1 MYRITCDG
9 NVLYDP
15 RGAELGYSV
24 HDPKVKLEVNT
35 VGEGSFTI
43 YNSHPNYDKLQM
55 MKSVFE
61 VSDEIGVL
69 FRGRM
74 TENTIDFDHGMTV
87 DMEGAM
93 AYFNDTIVQP
103 FTFPEDFLNNAN
115 YIAAKNS
122 GNVVAFLLGWLIDQ
136 HNAQVKDWQKFKLG
150 NVTVS
155 DPNNYVYRYN
165 KDWLSTWETLKTRF
179 FESEL
184 GGYLCIRYESDGNY
198 IDYLSEFTETN
209 NQEIMFGENLLNL
222 SNKFS
227 SSGVFSAIIPIGA
240 EVEKTVT
247 STETSGDFE
256 FGTSF
261 ETSTTIKYTVTLDS
275 VADGTIDGY
284 DDIVKRG
291 RFLYS
296 KSAVERY
303 GWICAD
309 PKESTFEDVKTTS
322 ELLRKAV
329 KMLTGDGVLLSQ
341 TIEVSAFDLHLT
353 NDQIQSL
360 RIYKNINVRSDPH
373 GLSATYP
380 LSKLDLD
387 LLKPQS
393 TKITVGKTEKT
404 LTEQTASKV
413 NNAVQRVESTANNLF
428 QEVASSQGNIADL
441 QENTIPKNEVIS
453 SINQSAEEIK
463 IQAQRLNLVGAVT
476 ADTIAAGAV
485 TADKIASDAITSDKI
500 NVDDLFAQDIK
511 MNGKFITTADVFFEP
526 SHAEV
531 ETLTDL
537 LERGDAT
544 AEEIALWDFNGDGR
558 VDYLDKELAQKA
570 IVGEWS
576 ISQSAIAK
584 KSTATVTID
593 ISNPT
598 KAIRING
605 VNMWGRTVETYFGVN
620 SPLMSANY
628 METLQA
634 LIERSNVVMRIDQGG
649 TGATTPKE
657 ARNWLGI
664 SNELEED
671 NFTGNAVC
679 CHIGYAW
686 DADQEHT
693 AQSGGSILLSVTASS
708 WSSASSASF
717 LVSFDST
724 NAQITKINET
734 NTDESSFLESVDVV
748 RYQDSFDAPTDID
761 AVYFYAG
768 AIVVN
773 IAQPSIAKNITMR
786 ALPLYPNAANDIETL
801 SYDITEGN
809 TIVST
814 LPLNNSTTIQSTKPI
829 PISSGG
835 TGATTAAQ
843 ARSAL
848 GITAANIKA
857 APDGYGLGTIAPSAD
872 WNSATVTGFYKGAT
886 NSPNGQWWEGFVVA
900 YNETHCVQSA
910 WRASENLHCER
921 VMANGAFG
929 EWEWVNPPMN
939 LGTEYRTTER
949 WQGKAVYTK
958 LVDFGALPN
967 STLKQIQ
974 HGAAAT
980 NIVRYAATRSDG
992 EAIPFWYSTSHILID
1007 VSKSSIV
1014 LTTTFDGSAKTAT
1027 VQIWYTKD

>member
-9 NVLYDP
+9 ETLYDQ
-15 RGAELGYSV
+15 RGVELGYTV
-24 HDPKVKLEVNT
+24 HSPKVKLEVNT

-43 YNSHPNYDKLQM
+43 YNSHPNFDKLQM

-61 VSDEIGVL
+61 VSDETGVV

-74 TENTIDFDHGMTV
+74 TENTADFNHGLDV
-87 DMEGAM
+87 DLEGAM
-93 AYFNDTIVQP
+93 AYFNDTVINP
-103 FTFPEDFLNNAN
+103 FTFPEDFLNNAD
-115 YIAAKNS
+115 YIAAANS
-122 GNVVAFLLGWLIDQ
+122 GNVVSFLLGWLIDQ
-136 HNAQVKDWQKFKLG
+136 HNAQVKDWQKFRLG
-150 NVTVS
+150 NVTVA
-155 DPNNYVYRYN
+155 DPNNYVYRSSQ
-165 KDWLSTWETLKTRF
+165 DWLSTWETLKTRL

-184 GGYLCIRYESDGNY
+184 GGYLCIRYEPDGNY

-209 NQEIMFGENLLNL
+209 SQGIVFGQNLLDI
-222 SNKFS
+222 SNRTS
-227 SSGVFSAIIPIGA
+227 SGGVFSAIIPIGA
-240 EVEKTVT
+240 E
-247 STETSGDFE
+247 S
-256 FGTSF
+256 
-261 ETSTTIKYTVTLDS
+261 VTLDG

-309 PKESTFEDVKTTS
+309 PKESTFEDITTTS
-322 ELLRKAV
+322 ELLRKAI
-329 KMLTGDGVLLSQ
+329 KMLTGEGVMLSR
-341 TIEVSAFDLHLT
+341 TIEASALDLHLT
-353 NDQIQSL
+353 DRQVQSFS
-360 RIYKNINVRSDPH
+360 IYKNINVRSEPH
-373 GLSATYP
+373 GISESFP
-380 LSKLDLD
+380 LSKLELD
-387 LLKPQS
+387 LHNLQN
-393 TKITVGKTEKT
+393 TKIAVGKTEKT
-404 LTEQTASKV
+404 LTEKTTSKV
-413 NNAVQRVESTANNLF
+413 NSAVQKVESVAGQF
-428 QEVASSQGNIADL
+428 ASSQDAIDDL
-441 QENTIPKNEVIS
+441 QENAVPKQNIIS

-463 IQAQRLNLVGAVT
+463 IQAERVNLVGAVT

-511 MNGKFITTADVFFEP
+511 MNGKFVTTADVYFEP
-526 SHAEV
+526 SHAGI

-584 KSTATVTID
+584 KSTAAVTID

-598 KAIRING
+598 KAIRITG
-605 VNMWGRTVETYFGVN
+605 TNMWGRTVETYFGVN

-634 LIERSNVVMRIDQGG
+634 LIEQSSVVMRIDQGG

-693 AQSGGSILLSVTASS
+693 AQSGGSILLSVTASAG
-708 WSSASSASF
+708 SSASSASF

-761 AVYFYAG
+761 VIYSYAG

-801 SYDITEGN
+801 YHDIAEGN

-814 LPLNNSTTIQSTKPI
+814 LSLNNSATIQSTKPI
-829 PISSGG
+829 PISAGG
-835 TGATTAAQ
+835 TGATTAEQ

-886 NSPNGQWWEGFVVA
+886 NSPNGQWWEGFVIS

-921 VMANGAFG
+921 VMANGTFG

-1007 VSKSSIV
+1007 VSRSSIV

>member
-9 NVLYDP
+9 ETLYDQ
-15 RGAELGYSV
+15 RGVELGYTV
-24 HDPKVKLEVNT
+24 HNPKVKLEVNT

-43 YNSHPNYDKLQM
+43 YNSHPNFDKLQM

-61 VSDEIGVL
+61 VSDETGVV

-74 TENTIDFDHGMTV
+74 TENTADFNHGLDV
-87 DMEGAM
+87 DLEGAM
-93 AYFNDTIVQP
+93 AYFNDTVINP

-115 YIAAKNS
+115 YIAAANS
-122 GNVVAFLLGWLIDQ
+122 GNVVSFLLGWLIDQ

-150 NVTVS
+150 NVTVA
-155 DPNNYVYRYN
+155 DPNNYVYRSSQ
-165 KDWLSTWETLKTRF
+165 DWLSTWETLKTRL

-184 GGYLCIRYESDGNY
+184 GGYLCIRYEPDGNY

-209 NQEIMFGENLLNL
+209 SQGIVFGQNLLDI
-222 SNKFS
+222 SNRTS
-227 SSGVFSAIIPIGA
+227 SGGVFSAIIPIGA
-240 EVEKTVT
+240 E
-247 STETSGDFE
+247 S
-256 FGTSF
+256 
-261 ETSTTIKYTVTLDS
+261 VTLDG

-309 PKESTFEDVKTTS
+309 PKESTFEDITTTS
-322 ELLRKAV
+322 ELLRKAI
-329 KMLTGDGVLLSQ
+329 KMLTGEGVMLSR
-341 TIEVSAFDLHLT
+341 TIEASALDLHLT
-353 NDQIQSL
+353 DRQVQSFS
-360 RIYKNINVRSDPH
+360 IYKNINVRSEPH
-373 GLSATYP
+373 GISESFP
-380 LSKLDLD
+380 LSKLELD
-387 LLKPQS
+387 LHNLQN
-393 TKITVGKTEKT
+393 TKIAVGKTEKT
-404 LTEQTASKV
+404 LTEKTTSKV
-413 NNAVQRVESTANNLF
+413 NSAVQKVESVAGQF
-428 QEVASSQGNIADL
+428 ASSQDAIDDL
-441 QENTIPKNEVIS
+441 QENAVPKQNIIS
-453 SINQSAEEIK
+453 AINQSAEEIL
-463 IQAQRLNLVGAVT
+463 IQAERVNLVGAVT

-511 MNGKFITTADVFFEP
+511 MNGKFVTTADVYFEP
-526 SHAEV
+526 SQAEV

-584 KSTATVTID
+584 KSTAAVTID

-598 KAIRING
+598 KAICITG
-605 VNMWGRTVETYFGVN
+605 TNMWGRTVETYFGVN

-634 LIERSNVVMRIDQGG
+634 LIEQSSVVMRIDQGG

-671 NFTGNAVC
+671 NFTGSAVC

-724 NAQITKINET
+724 DAQITKINET

-801 SYDITEGN
+801 YHDIAEGN

-814 LPLNNSTTIQSTKPI
+814 LSLNNSATIQSTKPI
-829 PISSGG
+829 PISAGG
-835 TGATTAAQ
+835 TGATTAEQ

-921 VMANGAFG
+921 VMANGTFG

-949 WQGKAVYTK
+949 WQAKAVYTK

-967 STLKQIQ
+967 STMKQIQ
-974 HGAAAT
+974 HGAVAT

-992 EAIPFWYSTSHILID
+992 EAIPFWYSTSHVLID
-1007 VSKSSIV
+1007 VSRSSIV

>member
-184 GGYLCIRYESDGNY
+184 GGYLCIRYEPDGNY

-209 NQEIMFGENLLNL
+209 NQEIMFGENLLNI

-404 LTEQTASKV
+404 LTEQTTSKV

-463 IQAQRLNLVGAVT
+463 IQAERVNLVGAVT

-500 NVDDLFAQDIK
+500 NVDDLFAQDIN
-511 MNGKFITTADVFFEP
+511 MNGRFVSNAEVYLEP
-526 SHAEV
+526 SRIEV
-531 ETLTDL
+531 ETLAEIM
-537 LERGDAT
+537 ERGNAT
-544 AEEIALWDFNGDGR
+544 AEEIALWDFNDDGR
-558 VDYLDKELAQKA
+558 VDYLDLELARQA
-570 IVGEWS
+570 LVGKWS
-576 ISQSAIAK
+576 IAQWSRAQ
-584 KSTATVTID
+584 KSNVTVTID
-593 ISNPT
+593 VNNPS
-598 KAIRING
+598 KAIRITG
-605 VNMWGRTVETYFGVN
+605 ANMWGRTVDQYLGANSALANDNYPETVQ
-620 SPLMSANY
+620 SI
-628 METLQA
+628 
-634 LIERSNVVMRIDQGG
+634 IEESDIVMKVEQGG
-649 TGATTPKE
+649 TGANNTSD
-657 ARNWLGI
+657 ALRNLYLATEW
-664 SNELEED
+664 NEPDTE
-671 NFTGNAVC
+671 
-679 CHIGYAW
+679 
-686 DADQEHT
+686 Q
-693 AQSGGSILLSVTASS
+693 GGLFCGF
-708 WSSASSASF
+708 WGDGSF
-717 LVSFDST
+717 LVSATFTDEDDESASFVVFVTIKGEIANATKISSAGNGVSLGSFMVYTPGFGEGFFCVNPTDST
-724 NAQITKINET
+724 KDYHVSARVLHLGNGQMFFPNDRSYARPEAVEAASLSMNHTGAF
-734 NTDESSFLESVDVV
+734 SSTV
-748 RYQDSFDAPTDID
+748 
-761 AVYFYAG
+761 
-768 AIVVN
+768 
-773 IAQPSIAKNITMR
+773 
-786 ALPLYPNAANDIETL
+786 
-801 SYDITEGN
+801 
-809 TIVST
+809 
-814 LPLNNSTTIQSTKPI
+814 PI

-835 TGATTAAQ
+835 TGATTAEQ

-857 APDGYGLGTIAPSAD
+857 APDGYGLGAIAPSAD

-886 NSPNGQWWEGFVVA
+886 NSPNGQWWEGMVIA
-900 YNETHCVQSA
+900 YNEAYCVQTA
-910 WRASENLHCER
+910 WRATENLHCER